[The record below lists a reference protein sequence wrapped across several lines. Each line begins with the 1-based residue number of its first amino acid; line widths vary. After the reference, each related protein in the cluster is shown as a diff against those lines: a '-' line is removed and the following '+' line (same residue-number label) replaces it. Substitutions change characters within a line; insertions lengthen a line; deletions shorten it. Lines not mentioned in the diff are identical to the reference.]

1 MVKVINQSTG
11 QIREVSESV
20 ASSGALELSG
30 WVRHNTPRT
39 PPEIAEKF
47 NEIID
52 DIENED
58 EENEAQDFSLE
69 SLEDKSL
76 PELKKYAKENGISF
90 KGNPSKK
97 VLINLI
103 NSHGN

>member
-39 PPEIAEKF
+39 PLEIAEKF

-58 EENEAQDFSLE
+58 VPRSEAFVNVRDTPWTRWI
-69 SLEDKSL
+69 KSWYTRRFRFL
-76 PELKKYAKENGISF
+76 SQCIYS
-90 KGNPSKK
+90 SD
-97 VLINLI
+97 
-103 NSHGN
+103 